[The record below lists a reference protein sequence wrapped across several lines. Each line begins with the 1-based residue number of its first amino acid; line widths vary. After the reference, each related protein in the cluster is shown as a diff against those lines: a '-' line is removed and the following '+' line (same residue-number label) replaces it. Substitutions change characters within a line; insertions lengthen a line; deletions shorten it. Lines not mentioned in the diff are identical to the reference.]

1 MATNQTTNYDLN
13 QWLSTDQVLR
23 TDFNADN
30 AKVDTALAG
39 KAEQAALSALAER
52 VTALEAQPRLITGYY
67 EGDGSEER
75 LISLGFTPKAVL
87 VFLRDGYPADPYT
100 DNFYGGM
107 AFPSMPAERMIYPER
122 VLVSVVQIES
132 GGFRVYYKDDD
143 DVRSNLEGETYYYM
157 SWK

>member
-1 MATNQTTNYDLN
+1 MATNQTTNYELN

-30 AKVDTALAG
+30 AKIDAAL
-39 KAEQAALSALAER
+39 AALSQL
-52 VTALEAQPRLITGYY
+52 VTGTY
-67 EGDGSEER
+67 EGDGTAER
-75 LISLGFTPKAVL
+75 FISLGFTPKAVL

-107 AFPSMPAERMIYPER
+107 AFPGMPAERMVYPER
-122 VLVSVVQIES
+122 VLVPVVQIET

-143 DVRSNLEGETYYYM
+143 DVRSNLEEKTYYYM
-157 SWK
+157 AWK